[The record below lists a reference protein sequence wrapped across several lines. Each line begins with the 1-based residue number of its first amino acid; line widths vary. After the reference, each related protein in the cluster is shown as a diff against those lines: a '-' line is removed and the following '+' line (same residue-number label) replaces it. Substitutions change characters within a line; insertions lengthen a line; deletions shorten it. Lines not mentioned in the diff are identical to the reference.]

1 MNEKAIEI
9 SGLSFRYSIQEKKML
24 DNINFSIDKGEKIAL
39 MGESGKGKST
49 LLRLIASYEKKQEGN
64 IKINSKEIDEKLVD
78 DTVSYLPQD
87 ANKALFPWKT
97 AEDNLYY
104 PTKLRNGDLT
114 LENKKFC
121 DACINDFNL
130 KKVLQ
135 NYPLNLSGG
144 EKKRLSVIMA
154 LSIKPD
160 IVLLDEPFA
169 GLDFATTENLWK
181 FLRNYFIENNTT
193 VLLVTHSVDEAAV
206 MADRVVFLDK
216 EGKIES
222 LESDNFKK
230 YADQLTTEEG
240 KSKLDNP
247 GELLL
252 LPQFNEYKKIIKKE
266 YEKNCTKHIE

>member
-9 SGLSFRYSIQEKKML
+9 FNLSFKYPPQEKNML
-24 DNINFSIDKGEKIAL
+24 NDVNFFIDKGEKVAL

-49 LLRLIASYEKKQEGN
+49 LLRLIASFEKTQEGN

-78 DTVSYLPQD
+78 DIVSYLPQD

-97 AEDNLYY
+97 AKDNLYY
-104 PTKLRNGDLT
+104 PTKLRNGYLT
-114 LENKKFC
+114 EENKKFC
-121 DACINDFNL
+121 NDCIDDFNL
-130 KKVLQ
+130 KGVLQ
-135 NYPLNLSGG
+135 NFPLKLSGG

-154 LSIKPD
+154 LSVKPD

-169 GLDFATTENLWK
+169 GLDFATAENLWK
-181 FLRNYFIENNTT
+181 FLRKYFIEHNTT
-193 VLLVTHSVDEAAV
+193 VLLVTHSIDEAAV

-216 EGKIES
+216 EGKIVP
-222 LESDNFKK
+222 LENDSFKK
-230 YADQLTTEEG
+230 YANQLTTKED

-252 LPQFNEYKKIIKKE
+252 LPQFNEYKKKIKKG
-266 YEKNCTKHIE
+266 YEKNCTKRTE